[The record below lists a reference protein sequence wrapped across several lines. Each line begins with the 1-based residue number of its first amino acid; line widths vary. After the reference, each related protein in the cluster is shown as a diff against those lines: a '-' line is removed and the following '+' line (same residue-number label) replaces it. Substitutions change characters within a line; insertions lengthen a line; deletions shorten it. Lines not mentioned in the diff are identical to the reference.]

1 MATEQLY
8 EVVVSGRYDLVV
20 LDTPPVKN
28 ALDFL
33 ESPGRLVQFLDKR
46 ILSWFLAP
54 YEEKR
59 VVGRLFR
66 GTSAMV
72 FKLLGYIFG
81 QFLDE
86 LAGILVHLSR
96 SLRRLPRAPRGRHR
110 AVLDARDDLHRGL
123 CTQRAIRGGGA
134 VLPRRA
140 WRSETCPAPAFS

>member
-8 EVVVSGRYDLVV
+8 DVVASDKYDLVV

-54 YEEKR
+54 YEEDR
-59 VVGRLFR
+59 VFGRLFR
-66 GTSAMV
+66 GTSAVV

-81 QFLDE
+81 RNFWITLQFLFIF
-86 LAGILVHLSR
+86 GTSM
-96 SLRRLPRAPRGRHR
+96 
-110 AVLDARDDLHRGL
+110 
-123 CTQRAIRGGGA
+123 T
-134 VLPRRA
+134 
-140 WRSETCPAPAFS
+140 AFASAMKWW